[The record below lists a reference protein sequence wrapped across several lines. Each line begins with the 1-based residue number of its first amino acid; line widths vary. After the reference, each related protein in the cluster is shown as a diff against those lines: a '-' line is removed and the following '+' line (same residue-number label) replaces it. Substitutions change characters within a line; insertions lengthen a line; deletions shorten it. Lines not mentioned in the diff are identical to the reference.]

1 MRSNKFISGICIVG
15 FTALVVI
22 MATRRNEERAS
33 VNPVEAEAERAETVD
48 HSPPPPPGP
57 TPAYAGVIAKNT
69 SFFDLLTACGV
80 TPQDINT
87 IASNAKPVY
96 NFRRVYPGQ
105 SYECYTDSVGYIERR
120 RA

>member
-57 TPAYAGVIAKNT
+57 TPAYAGVIAKNKGLTITHSRFTTQT
-69 SFFDLLTACGV
+69 SQPSFSRKSAC
-80 TPQDINT
+80 
-87 IASNAKPVY
+87 ACFA
-96 NFRRVYPGQ
+96 
-105 SYECYTDSVGYIERR
+105 
-120 RA
+120 